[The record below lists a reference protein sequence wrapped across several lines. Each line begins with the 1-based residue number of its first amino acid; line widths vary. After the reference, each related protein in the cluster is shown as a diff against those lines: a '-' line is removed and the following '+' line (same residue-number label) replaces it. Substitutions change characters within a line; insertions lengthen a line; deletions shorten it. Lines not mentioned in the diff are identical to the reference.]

1 MSFGSYRNVKKCFLA
16 LLNQSSLG
24 ISGVCYMQIMLT
36 KNILKYNHNI
46 FFCFSLG
53 KPAHLYN
60 DLIKRLKNLAK
71 NPTISQDALFLLSKL
86 GINDKSLDY
95 FSENFQTILRNPQ
108 QEFNVGYV
116 IMILSRGPE
125 ESLKT
130 YLNEVFEVC
139 F

>member
-1 MSFGSYRNVKKCFLA
+1 MKNKSFDKKYHKKKF
-16 LLNQSSLG
+16 
-24 ISGVCYMQIMLT
+24 II
-36 KNILKYNHNI
+36 H
-46 FFCFSLG
+46 FCFLG
-53 KPAHLYN
+53 KPAHIYN
-60 DLIKRLKNLAK
+60 DLIKRLKDLAK

-125 ESLKT
+125 ESLKI